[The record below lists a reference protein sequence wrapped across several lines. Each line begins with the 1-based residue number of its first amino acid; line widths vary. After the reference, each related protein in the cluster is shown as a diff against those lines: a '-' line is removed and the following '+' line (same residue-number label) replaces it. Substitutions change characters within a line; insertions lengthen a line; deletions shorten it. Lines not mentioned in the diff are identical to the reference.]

1 VPIDLPDEWFR
12 PSPSEEDGAREQ
24 DRLAEKVRSDS
35 DGAPDRRS
43 SSPSTPGAP
52 ERPQETTDPSAR
64 TLDPE
69 STGRLSLGGFDD
81 EGPSVVVGH
90 APGMRSK
97 GRREGGRGP
106 RWPLLILGIAL
117 ALVIGLILGS
127 LARSARSSDSHIS
140 PVGNSIAAPRV
151 TAAQPWSGSTR
162 VVRDVRA
169 DASCV
174 AAPALDESGR
184 QVRYPASNAVDRN
197 PATAWRCDGE
207 GISQRLI
214 FQVPAGTRL
223 VGVGVINGYAKRSG
237 DRDLYAEYRRVLKV
251 RWTLPDGSW
260 FTQDLTDGNRSI
272 QALKISPHGVRGPV
286 TMTILG
292 SSAPG
297 MPDEGS
303 RDAILLSEVQL
314 YTSS

>member
-1 VPIDLPDEWFR
+1 MPIDLPDEWFR
-12 PSPSEEDGAREQ
+12 PSPSEEDGAWDQ
-24 DRLAEKVRSDS
+24 DRVADQAHPDS
-35 DGAPDRRS
+35 QAGPDDGSPS
-43 SSPSTPGAP
+43 PSSPSAA
-52 ERPQETTDPSAR
+52 ERSQEKTDASSR

-69 STGRLSLGGFDD
+69 STGRISLSGFDD

-90 APGMRSK
+90 APGLRS
-97 GRREGGRGP
+97 RRHESAGRGP

-127 LARSARSSDSHIS
+127 LARNARDSQSHVS
-140 PVGNSIAAPRV
+140 PVGDNLAAPRI
-151 TAAQPWSGSTR
+151 TAAQPWSGSTK
-162 VVRDVRA
+162 VIHGVRA

-184 QVRYPASNAVDRN
+184 QVQYPAVNAVDGN
-197 PATAWRCDGE
+197 PGTAWRCDGE